1 MNSILSVIR
10 RLSSLRRT
18 EHTAVTCNA
27 ENLYFLLRSRE
38 IEQNALCASL
48 RLVRRAKRRSTKVMI
63 VPQIQRFKLL
73 YPWPRS
79 KAGSAAMLAVQWS
92 SWIMVVITWR
102 ASSFPAS
109 SIQITNFQCS
119 CKCGAEFCYVCGVN
133 WKHCPCDQWNE
144 ERLVVRAR
152 EVVNR
157 DAPRQLPR
165 FKFNRRVDQMRN
177 ALRENHECAH
187 RGWLPKI
194 EGGNGQV
201 FRCEMSAKR
210 HTKLLCGVPTVMCI
224 FVRTQRKR
232 LRWVFIWG
240 GLWLSVINLYHINFR
255 LQFFEV
261 LTYEISTGKKKSL
274 ENSHSRVDVVNI
286 TRSPQ
291 YFLRASSANAA
302 RFQLRT
308 EPCSSEF
315 PLLLMPLVRSVGH
328 SDLRRFLRGFRDG
341 WAML

>member
-1 MNSILSVIR
+1 M
-10 RLSSLRRT
+10 T
-18 EHTAVTCNA
+18 
-27 ENLYFLLRSRE
+27 
-38 IEQNALCASL
+38 
-48 RLVRRAKRRSTKVMI
+48 
-63 VPQIQRFKLL
+63 
-73 YPWPRS
+73 
-79 KAGSAAMLAVQWS
+79 
-92 SWIMVVITWR
+92 
-102 ASSFPAS
+102 
-109 SIQITNFQCS
+109 

-133 WKHCPCDQWNE
+133 WNHCPCDQWNE

-165 FKFNRRVDQMRN
+165 FEFNRRVDQMRN

-194 EGGNGQV
+194 EGRNGQV
-201 FRCEMSAKR
+201 FRCEMSTKR
-210 HTKLLCGVPTVMCI
+210 HTKFVMRCPHYYVHI
-224 FVRTQRKR
+224 CADSAQALAISVHM
-232 LRWVFIWG
+232 G

-261 LTYEISTGKKKSL
+261 LSYEISTGKKKSL

-341 WAML
+341 